1 MRAAALTVISFLV
14 LTLAAA
20 PGVLAAEEGQEKK
33 PAPAAAA
40 SLVKNGDFSAG
51 KDSPDG
57 WTRMDNLSTFWVAGG
72 ADVEKAKADGKKL
85 DGKCLKVDTDVYLKE
100 WEEQQK
106 SMAPGKP
113 GTPRPKTPTT
123 GDKYDTIGGTR
134 GVSVYSDEIEV
145 KPEAGYKLSI
155 AAKSSV
161 KSTDLFF
168 PKIFVKGYADVNGEM
183 REVYNMYLACRI
195 AETDQWIAF
204 EREFHPT
211 KRTPAVKKMKVMIYA
226 YWPPGVYHFDD
237 LKITEVPEGS
247 K

>member
-1 MRAAALTVISFLV
+1 MRTIVGLVALVPALAVAAAGE
-14 LTLAAA
+14 AA
-20 PGVLAAEEGQEKK
+20 

-40 SLVKNGDFSAG
+40 NLVKNGDFSAG

-57 WTRMDNLSTFWVAGG
+57 WSKMDNLSTFWVAGG
-72 ADVEKAKADGKKL
+72 ADVEKAKTDGKTVA
-85 DGKCLKVDTDVYLKE
+85 GKCLKIDTDVYLKE
-100 WEEQQK
+100 WEEQRK
-106 SMAPGKP
+106 SMEAGKP
-113 GTPRPKTPTT
+113 GDPKTKTPTK
-123 GDKYDTIGGTR
+123 GDKYDTVAGTK
-134 GVSVYSDEIEV
+134 GVAVYSDEIEV
-145 KPEAGYKLSI
+145 KPETGYKLSI

-195 AETDQWIAF
+195 TETGKWTAF

-237 LKITEVPEGS
+237 LKIVETKEKTE
-247 K
+247 

>member
-1 MRAAALTVISFLV
+1 MRILAAFLAF
-14 LTLAAA
+14 LAATALAAA
-20 PGVLAAEEGQEKK
+20 GES
-33 PAPAAAA
+33 APAAAN
-40 SLVKNGDFSAG
+40 LVKNGDFSAG

-57 WTRMDNLSTFWVAGG
+57 WSKMDNLSTFWVPGG
-72 ADVEKAKADGKKL
+72 ADVEKAATDGKKL

-100 WEEQQK
+100 WEEQRK
-106 SMAPGKP
+106 SMEVGKP
-113 GTPRPKTPTT
+113 GDPKTKTPTK
-123 GDKYDTIGGTR
+123 GDKYDTVAGTK
-134 GVSVYSDEIEV
+134 GVAVYSDEIEV
-145 KPEAGYKLSI
+145 KPETGYKLSI

-195 AETDQWIAF
+195 TETGKWTAF

-237 LKITEVPEGS
+237 LKIAEAKEEA